1 MEASSMAETTITVTD
16 MTGLSQGVMFL
27 QLHAGVLGNSRKVGG
42 DIWNTP
48 ETDKSLLHA
57 SKTLL
62 ESPQLDSIR
71 KADMRMRQWLY
82 NSNGPALP
90 CDFDSFMIPNGSV
103 VSVKNKLEEY
113 KRERAALV
121 DEFMGVYV
129 SQGRTAKEKLGPLYN
144 PHDYPAEAQ
153 VRAKFY
159 FDYSIFAFGVSEG
172 LKQISEELY
181 QQEVTKLQTT
191 LQNAGQEITAA
202 MRQTVYEL
210 LTNLQDKLTPDEQT
224 GKSKVLHKA
233 AVENVKKFLDS
244 FNLKNVTNDEQLAG
258 VVNQVRELLGNTDA
272 KSLRASDSF
281 RDKMR
286 DSLKDITAK
295 LSTMVE
301 EKAGRKFLFDE

>member
-1 MEASSMAETTITVTD
+1 MAETTITVTD
-16 MTGLSQGVMFL
+16 MTGLSAGVMFL

-62 ESPQLDSIR
+62 ESSQLDAIR

-82 NSNGPALP
+82 NTNGPALP
-90 CDFDSFMIPNGSV
+90 CDFDAFMIPNGSV
-103 VSVKNKLEEY
+103 ISVKNKLEEY

-121 DEFMGVYV
+121 DEFLTVYIEQV
-129 SQGRTAKEKLGPLYN
+129 RISKDRLGPLHN
-144 PHDYPAEAQ
+144 PHDYLSLDQ

-191 LQNAGQEITAA
+191 LQSAATEITAA
-202 MRQTVYEL
+202 MRQTVFDL
-210 LTNLQDKLTPDEQT
+210 LTNLQEKLTPDEST
-224 GKSKVLHKA
+224 GKVKTLHKA
-233 AVENVKKFLDS
+233 AVENVKKFLDTFS
-244 FNLKNVTNDEQLAG
+244 LKNVTNDAQLAG
-258 VVNQVRELLGNTDA
+258 VVEQVKGLLSGTDV

-286 DSLKDITAK
+286 DSLAGITAQ
-295 LSTMVE
+295 LSTMVQ
-301 EKAGRKFLFDE
+301 EKSGRKFLFDE